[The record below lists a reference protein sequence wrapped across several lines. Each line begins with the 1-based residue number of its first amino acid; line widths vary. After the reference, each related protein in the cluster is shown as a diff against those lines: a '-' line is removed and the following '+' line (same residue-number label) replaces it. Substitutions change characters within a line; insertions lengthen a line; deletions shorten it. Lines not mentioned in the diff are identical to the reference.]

1 MRYVGVIHE
10 DVFHLKD
17 LNTKSASHPAASHE
31 PSPSESEGKGKR
43 KPVQYP
49 TDGRGGSEGH

>member
-1 MRYVGVIHE
+1 MGYAGVIHK

-17 LNTKSASHPAASHE
+17 MNAKAASHPAASRE

-43 KPVQYP
+43 KPVQCP
-49 TDGRGGSEGH
+49 TDGRGGSKGQ